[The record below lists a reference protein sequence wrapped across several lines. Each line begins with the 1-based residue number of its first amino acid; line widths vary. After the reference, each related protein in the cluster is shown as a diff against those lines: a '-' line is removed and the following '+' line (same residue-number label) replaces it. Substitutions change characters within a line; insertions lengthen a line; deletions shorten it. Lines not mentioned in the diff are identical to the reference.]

1 MDGFSVNQSTIG
13 AMKKLCK
20 NRNIKE
26 ITTYER
32 SSRVRKGKNN
42 SQRILKNS

>member
-1 MDGFSVNQSTIG
+1 VNQSTIG

-32 SSRVRKGKNN
+32 SVGSGRGKTTA
-42 SQRILKNS
+42 REY